1 MRSFL
6 SQSQI
11 LYYQK
16 DGYVL
21 VENFVTEEELS
32 FWRQAVT
39 EAMEQ
44 RGGKKMPDSDTK
56 IGKDDGINKD
66 SDYYGKVFDQMPN
79 LWKINVL
86 A

>member
-1 MRSFL
+1 MKTL
-6 SQSQI
+6 LTQSQI
-11 LYYQK
+11 LSYQQ

-39 EAMEQ
+39 EAIEQ
-44 RGGKKMPDSDTK
+44 RGGKKMPKCDTK
-56 IGKDDGINKD
+56 IGVDDGINKD

-79 LWKINVL
+79 LWQTNVL